1 MKQRIGVLGGSFDPI
16 HYGHLIL
23 AEQIKT
29 EARLDRI
36 LFVPACVSPFK
47 IWNKPIDRTHRL
59 RMLELAIGDHKDF
72 EISTIELDK
81 DTPSYT
87 YETLRALADRYGS
100 DAELFFIIGTDAF
113 MHIEEWNCSRE
124 LLSEFSFLIG
134 LRKGYDEKKLE
145 SILDDLATRY
155 PLKAEYIPIP
165 ELEISASDLRDR
177 MAAGKSVKFLLPDP
191 VIDYINSR
199 GLYQNTARRL
209 QAFVQRKVDHNRYQ
223 HTEGVVAKARELA
236 HRYGA
241 DPEKAEIAAWF
252 HDAYRETGN
261 LEHGPIA
268 AEELRRQFGIDDQD
282 ILNAIRYHTTG
293 RPGMSLLEKIIYL
306 ADSIEDGRQYP
317 GIDEL
322 RSVDCLDIDRCIYR
336 LMTHTRDYV
345 EGLGIQFHPRSIQ
358 AIEELEERFKKERI
372 HEQ

>member
-23 AEQIKT
+23 AEQIKI
-29 EARLDRI
+29 EAQLDRI

-47 IWNKPIDRTHRL
+47 IWNKPADRTHRL

-72 EISTIELDK
+72 EISTIELDR
-81 DTPSYT
+81 DEPSYT
-87 YETLRALADRYGS
+87 YETLCALRAQYGS
-100 DAELFFIIGTDAF
+100 DAELYFIIGTDAF

-134 LRKGYDEKKLE
+134 LRKGYDEQKLE
-145 SILDDLATRY
+145 SILYDLSTRY
-155 PLKAEYIPIP
+155 PLKAQYIPIP

-191 VIDYINSR
+191 VIDYIDR
-199 GLYQNTARRL
+199 TGLYQNTARLL
-209 QAFVQRKVDHNRYQ
+209 QAFVRIKVDQERYQ
-223 HTEGVVAKARELA
+223 HTEGVVAKAMELA

-268 AEELRRQFGIDDQD
+268 ARELQQQFGIDDED
-282 ILNAIRYHTTG
+282 IINAIQYHTTG
-293 RPGMSLLEKIIYL
+293 RPGMSLLEKVIYL
-306 ADSIEDGRQYP
+306 ADSIEDGRRYP

-322 RSVDCLDIDRCIYR
+322 RSMACADINLSIYR
-336 LMTHTRDYV
+336 LMTHTKAYV
-345 EGLGIQFHPRSIQ
+345 ESLGLQFHPRSIK
-358 AIEELEERFKKERI
+358 AIEELEEQIKKERL
-372 HEQ
+372 HE